1 MRVVYERC
9 CGLDVHKKS
18 VVACVMTP
26 EGQKTRTFGTTTRQL
41 VALSNWL
48 GEMEVTHVA
57 MESTGVYW
65 KPVVNLMEDRFVVWV
80 VNAHHIKAVPGR
92 KTDVKD
98 AEWIADLLRH
108 GLLRPSFIPER
119 AQRELR
125 ELVRYRKSLVQERS
139 REANRVQKVLEGAN
153 IKLGSVASDVLG
165 ASGRMMLTALAEGED
180 DPAVLADMAKG
191 RLREKL
197 DALEEALEGVMGPHQ
212 RFMLATQLRRLST
225 LDGDVE
231 RLDAEVAR
239 RVGRHKDVLE
249 AVDTI
254 PGVGRRTAETIVAE
268 IGTDIDRFETPGHL
282 ASWAGVSPGNNRSAN
297 RSKRSPVKRGNNSLQ
312 SALVEA
318 ARAAARTKTY
328 LGAQYH
334 RLARRIGANR
344 AAMAVAHS
352 IAVIL
357 HHIIKNKQPFVD
369 LGHDY
374 FEKRDRN
381 AITRRAVRQLQRL
394 GHDVT
399 LKAA

>member
-1 MRVVYERC
+1 M
-9 CGLDVHKKS
+9 
-18 VVACVMTP
+18 
-26 EGQKTRTFGTTTRQL
+26 
-41 VALSNWL
+41 
-48 GEMEVTHVA
+48 
-57 MESTGVYW
+57 
-65 KPVVNLMEDRFVVWV
+65 
-80 VNAHHIKAVPGR
+80 
-92 KTDVKD
+92 
-98 AEWIADLLRH
+98 
-108 GLLRPSFIPER
+108 
-119 AQRELR
+119 
-125 ELVRYRKSLVQERS
+125 
-139 REANRVQKVLEGAN
+139 
-153 IKLGSVASDVLG
+153 GSVASDVLG
-165 ASGRMMLTALAEGED
+165 ASGRMMLAALAEGED
-180 DPAVLADMAKG
+180 DPAVLAGMAKG

-197 DALEEALEGVMGPHQ
+197 DALEEALEGVMGSHQ
-212 RFMLATQLRRLST
+212 RFMLGTQLRRLSA
-225 LDGDVE
+225 LDADIE
-231 RLDAEVAR
+231 RLDGEVAR
-239 RVGRHKDVLE
+239 RVGPHKDVLE

-344 AAMAVAHS
+344 AVMAVAHS

-357 HHIIKNKQPFVD
+357 HHIIKNKQPFAD

-374 FEKRDRN
+374 FERRDRN
-381 AITRRAVRQLQRL
+381 AMTRRAVRQLQRL